1 MSLYLSL
8 NKLHSVHPS
17 SISAGG
23 LILLTNFQKGG
34 AWQDLSSQDLRGWLL
49 GKIEVTFFGVRGE
62 GVAFLHI
69 KSEIFNDQKGL

>member
-1 MSLYLSL
+1 MPIVSLYLSS
-8 NKLHSVHPS
+8 NKLHSMYPS

-62 GVAFLHI
+62 GVAFFTYKI
-69 KSEIFNDQKGL
+69 